1 MDHPQSTEST
11 VVIPNVK
18 EQILTDLARMTPD
31 MQRQAGELVHGMI
44 PEARKGTPGRELL
57 RFAGM
62 IDPISLKE
70 MSEAIEAGCERV
82 DLDEW

>member
-1 MDHPQSTEST
+1 MPRGTEGT
-11 VVIPNVK
+11 MVIPNVK

-31 MQRQAGELVHGMI
+31 MQRQAAELVHGMI
-44 PEARKGTPGRELL
+44 PEVRKGAPGREFL

-62 IDPISLKE
+62 IDPISLRE